1 MRQRRFCRYFLNGIP
16 GSSGIGISSYD
27 PAREHI
33 NPGGMQAVVLNKDE
47 SLEFVTPERCSIL
60 ELSNDAGD
68 PDLSV
73 ARARVA
79 AGVTTAWHCLEGIA
93 ERYVILSGS
102 GRVEVGGM
110 DACVVT
116 CGDVVRIPP
125 GVRQRICNTG
135 EGDLVFLALCTPR
148 FRQECYRHLEA

>member
-1 MRQRRFCRYFLNGIP
+1 MISLRFLNGIP
-16 GSSGIGISSYD
+16 ESSRFALAFYD
-27 PAREHI
+27 SAREHI
-33 NPGGMQAVVLNKDE
+33 NPGGMQAVVLNRDE
-47 SLEFVTPERCSIL
+47 SLEFGTPERCSIL

-68 PDLSV
+68 PELSV

-79 AGVTTAWHCLEGIA
+79 AGVTTAWHCLKGIA

-102 GRVEVGGM
+102 GRVEVGEM

-135 EGDLVFLALCTPR
+135 AGELVFLALCTPR
-148 FRQECYRHLEA
+148 YRQECYLDLEA